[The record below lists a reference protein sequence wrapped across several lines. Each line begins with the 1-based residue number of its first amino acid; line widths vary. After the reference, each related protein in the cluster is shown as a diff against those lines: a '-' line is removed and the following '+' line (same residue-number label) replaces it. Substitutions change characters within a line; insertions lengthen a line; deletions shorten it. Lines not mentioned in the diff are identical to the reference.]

1 MLCLSRRPGERIRI
15 RTPDGTEIWVVL
27 VEVDRNKVKI
37 GIQAPLACEVQR
49 EENLTKQPPPASG
62 QGREG
67 GAK

>member
-1 MLCLSRRPGERIRI
+1 MLVLTRREGERVRI

-27 VEVDRNKVKI
+27 VQTERGKARL

-67 GAK
+67 GA